1 LWAVEAATLRGEIV
15 ANDDVILQIAEPV
28 STIACRKCGQAIDV
42 AGQPVFE
49 VILCPSCQT
58 PQKVPVQLGHF
69 LLFDVLGRGGMAAVY
84 RAKDRT
90 LGRQVAIKVMRGEM
104 SEDPQFVANFLREAR
119 SAAQINHPNIVQ
131 IYAVDEA
138 GGHPYMV
145 MELLDGGRM
154 DEMIAKGD
162 PLDEIFVLKSG
173 LDVAEGLGAATDH
186 GLIHGDV
193 KPANILYDR
202 AGTAKIAD
210 FGLARFQQ
218 KPMAKGEI
226 WGTPYYIAPEKVR
239 DRKEDHRSDIYSLGA
254 TLFHAFA
261 LKPPFDG
268 QTATDVVLA
277 RLKEPPP
284 PLDQIRPDL
293 HPATRELILRMLDP
307 DPFRRYPT
315 YTSLISDIRET
326 LARVRAAR
334 TASVEAR
341 KPGKRRTG
349 LRIGL
354 GIAVVLALAAAGTA
368 VALRKRD
375 KPAPTPATTGTVQQ
389 TTQPRPPVVLPVQPF
404 STAEQEKLAKA
415 FEAMGGG
422 NVRDGE
428 QILVGM
434 VKEMP
439 IEHGGRAWIAL
450 FLAIPPWMDGK
461 ADEVAR
467 RVSKLV
473 QAKYETQSD
482 GSPHPSLLPQSLAA
496 VAMGQPL
503 REPPPATGKPW
514 PDWYGA
520 MGRFFQSGAPLAAG
534 KIDQGIEHLDAYL
547 AMQAAD
553 PRWPAGL
560 QPVARKLRQQAVD
573 WKSFRSATI
582 DRVKK
587 GQGEAVF
594 GELQRRLAEG
604 RDGLLKADLRR
615 LIDDARKAHD
625 EWKKGEEKR
634 KKAEAEKRKEAEEA
648 ERKKKAGADLQKV
661 ADYRGLLPGW
671 MARRDFRGAL
681 EAARTLDAS
690 VGGEAKEGA
699 KFWVET
705 AEALNTLRDF
715 LAERIKASPMRGPQA
730 KRDFG
735 GDVIAASSSG
745 LAILL
750 GGGAGTAER
759 SWDSI
764 QPRAYVDLCAHYLRQ
779 ANDAEKA
786 RFSRALAVYT
796 HNVPA
801 LRPMATHFASAAVRA
816 QPALE
821 DAFRK
826 HAPDLLP
833 KEAEKPK

>member
-1 LWAVEAATLRGEIV
+1 M

-42 AGQPVFE
+42 AGQTVFE

-84 RAKDRT
+84 RALDRT

-119 SAAQINHPNIVQ
+119 SAAQLNHPNIVQ
-131 IYAVDEA
+131 IYAVDQA
-138 GGHPYMV
+138 GGHPYIV

-162 PLDEIFVLKSG
+162 PLDEIFILKSG
-173 LDVAEGLGAATDH
+173 LDVAEGLGAATDR

-218 KPMAKGEI
+218 KPMSKGEV

-261 LKPPFDG
+261 LKPPFEG

-284 PLDQIRPDL
+284 SLDQVRKDL
-293 HPATRELILRMLDP
+293 HPATRALILRMLEP

-315 YTSLISDIRET
+315 YASLISDIRET
-326 LARVRAAR
+326 LDKVRLARESPA
-334 TASVEAR
+334 VER
-341 KPGKRRTG
+341 KPHRSRTG
-349 LRIGL
+349 LWIGVGL
-354 GIAVVLALAAAGTA
+354 AVALVAAG
-368 VALRKRD
+368 VFMALRKRD
-375 KPAPTPATTGTVQQ
+375 KPAPRPATTGTVQRV
-389 TTQPRPPVVLPVQPF
+389 TQVRPPVVLPVQPF
-404 STAEQEKLAKA
+404 SAAEQERLGKA
-415 FEAMGGG
+415 LDAIGGG
-422 NVRDGE
+422 DIQGGQ

-439 IEHGGRAWIAL
+439 IEHVGRAWIAL
-450 FLAIPPWMDGK
+450 FLAVPPWMDGNS
-461 ADEVAR
+461 DEVSR

-473 QAKYETQSD
+473 QAKYEAQSD

-496 VAMGQPL
+496 VAMGNPF
-503 REPPPATGKPW
+503 REPAAAAGRPW
-514 PDWYGA
+514 PEWYGA
-520 MGRFFQSGAPLAAG
+520 LGRFFQSGSALAAG
-534 KIDQGIEHLDAYL
+534 KTDEAIEHLDAYL
-547 AMQAAD
+547 ALPATD
-553 PRWPAGL
+553 VRWPGGL
-560 QPVARKLRQQAVD
+560 TSVAKKLRQQAVD
-573 WKSFRSATI
+573 WKAARTAMA

-587 GQGEAVF
+587 GQGDAVI
-594 GELQRRLAEG
+594 GELQKRLAGG
-604 RDGLLKADLRR
+604 RDGLLKPDVKRQIDELR
-615 LIDDARKAHD
+615 KKH
-625 EWKKGEEKR
+625 EQWKKEEASRKKSDEEKR
-634 KKAEAEKRKEAEEA
+634 KKAEEA
-648 ERKKKAGADLQKV
+648 ERKKKAEADLKKV
-661 ADYRGLLPGW
+661 ADYRGALPGW

-681 EAARTLDAS
+681 DAARTLESS
-690 VGGEAKEGA
+690 VGGEAKDAA
-699 KFWVET
+699 KFWVES
-705 AEALNTLRDF
+705 AEALNALRDF
-715 LAERIKASPMRGPQA
+715 LAERIKAAPMRGPQA
-730 KRDFG
+730 RRDFG

-759 SWDSI
+759 AWEGI
-764 QPRAYVDLCAHYLRQ
+764 QPRAYADLCTHYIRL
-779 ANDAEKA
+779 AGDAEKA
-786 RFSRALAVYT
+786 RFSRALAVYSY
-796 HNVPA
+796 NVPA
-801 LRPMATHFASAAVRA
+801 IRPMAPHFAGAAVRA

-821 DAFRK
+821 AAFRK

-833 KEAEKPK
+833 PENVKPK

>member
-1 LWAVEAATLRGEIV
+1 
-15 ANDDVILQIAEPV
+15 
-28 STIACRKCGQAIDV
+28 
-42 AGQPVFE
+42 
-49 VILCPSCQT
+49 
-58 PQKVPVQLGHF
+58 
-69 LLFDVLGRGGMAAVY
+69 
-84 RAKDRT
+84 
-90 LGRQVAIKVMRGEM
+90 
-104 SEDPQFVANFLREAR
+104 
-119 SAAQINHPNIVQ
+119 
-131 IYAVDEA
+131 
-138 GGHPYMV
+138 
-145 MELLDGGRM
+145 M

-341 KPGKRRTG
+341 KPGKRRAG
-349 LRIGL
+349 LWIGL
-354 GIAVVLALAAAGTA
+354 GIAVLLALAAAGTA

-389 TTQPRPPVVLPVQPF
+389 TIQRRPPVVLPVQPF
-404 STAEQEKLAKA
+404 SAAEQEKLAKA

-534 KIDQGIEHLDAYL
+534 KTDQGIEHLDAYL

-604 RDGLLKADLRR
+604 RDGLLMADLRR
-615 LIDDARKAHD
+615 LIDEARKAHD
-625 EWKKGEEKR
+625 EWKKDEEKR

-661 ADYRGLLPGW
+661 ADYRGRLPGW

-681 EAARTLDAS
+681 EAARALEAS

-705 AEALNTLRDF
+705 AETLNALRDF

-764 QPRAYVDLCAHYLRQ
+764 QPRAYADLCAHYLRQ

-796 HNVPA
+796 HNVPS

-833 KEAEKPK
+833 REAEKPK

>member
-1 LWAVEAATLRGEIV
+1 M

-28 STIACRKCGQAIDV
+28 STIACRKCGQAIDI

-49 VILCPSCQT
+49 VILCPSCT
-58 PQKVPVQLGHF
+58 TAQKVPVQLGHF

-84 RAKDRT
+84 RALDRT

-131 IYAVDEA
+131 IYAVDES
-138 GGHPYMV
+138 GGHPYIV

-154 DEMIAKGD
+154 DEMISKGD
-162 PLDEIFVLKSG
+162 PLDEMFVLKSG
-173 LDVAEGLGAATDH
+173 LDAAEGLGAATDR

-254 TLFHAFA
+254 TLYHALA
-261 LKPPFDG
+261 LKPPFEG

-284 PLDQIRPDL
+284 SLETVRPDL
-293 HPATRELILRMLDP
+293 HPATRDLILRMLEP

-315 YTSLISDIRET
+315 YASLISDIRET
-326 LARVRAAR
+326 MEKVKSAREAPVA
-334 TASVEAR
+334 AR
-341 KPGKRRTG
+341 KPHTSRKG
-349 LRIGL
+349 LWIGL
-354 GIAVVLALAAAGTA
+354 AVVAVLALAAAGTA
-368 VALRKRD
+368 IALRSKRR
-375 KPAPTPATTGTVQQ
+375 PAPTPPPAATGTVQQ
-389 TTQPRPPVVLPVQPF
+389 VTQVRTPAVQPVQPF
-404 STAEQEKLAKA
+404 SAAEQDKLAKA
-415 FEAMGGG
+415 FEAFAGGD
-422 NVRDGE
+422 VRDGE

-434 VKEMP
+434 VKDMP

-450 FLAIPPWMDGK
+450 LLAVPPWTDGN
-461 ADEVAR
+461 ADEVYR

-473 QAKYETQSD
+473 QAKYDAQSD

-496 VAMGQPL
+496 VATGQPF
-503 REPPPATGKPW
+503 REPAPAPGAPW
-514 PDWYGA
+514 PAWYGPLA
-520 MGRFFQSGAPLAAG
+520 RFFQSGSSLAAG
-534 KIDQGIEHLDAYL
+534 KIDQGLEHLDAYL
-547 AMQAAD
+547 ALQTAD

-573 WKSFRSATI
+573 WKTFRGATL
-582 DRVKK
+582 DRVRK

-594 GELQRRLAEG
+594 GELQRKMAEG
-604 RDGLLKADLRR
+604 RTGILKPDLSR
-615 LIDDARKAHD
+615 LVDDARKAHT
-625 EWKKGEEKR
+625 EWKKGEDKR
-634 KKAEAEKRKEAEEA
+634 KKTEAEKRQQAEAA
-648 ERKKKAGADLQKV
+648 ERKKKAEDDLQKV
-661 ADYRGLLPGW
+661 ADYRGSLAGW

-681 EAARTLDAS
+681 DAARTLESS

-699 KFWVET
+699 LFWVET
-705 AEALNTLRDF
+705 AEALNGLRDF

-735 GDVIAASSSG
+735 GDVIAASAAG
-745 LAILL
+745 LAILI

-764 QPRAYVDLCAHYLRQ
+764 HPRVYAELCAHYIRQ
-779 ANDAEKA
+779 AGDADKA
-786 RFSRALAVYT
+786 RYSRALAVYT

-801 LRPMATHFASAAVRA
+801 LRPMAGHFAAAAFRA
-816 QPALE
+816 QPAME
-821 DAFRK
+821 AAFRK